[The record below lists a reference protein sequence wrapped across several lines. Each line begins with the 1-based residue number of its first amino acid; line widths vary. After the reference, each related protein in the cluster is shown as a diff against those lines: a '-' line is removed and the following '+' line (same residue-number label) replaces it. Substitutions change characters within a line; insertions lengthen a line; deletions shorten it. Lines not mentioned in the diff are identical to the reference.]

1 MYRVYNHIL
10 NICIFFFWDFR
21 ILELLEEG
29 PIYSKVVTD
38 INNFMEHIF
47 IKIEY
52 IFILICALTPIRMS
66 R

>member
-1 MYRVYNHIL
+1 MY
-10 NICIFFFWDFR
+10 FFFWDFR